1 MCVNQALGTQA
12 AGPPVKRSAE
22 NRAFLRLAWI
32 CRQHFSRFA
41 GNPNRQPEIQKNR
54 WKFLRVREVSNLQL
68 NFSIFS

>member
-54 WKFLRVREVSNLQL
+54 WKSAEVPELF
-68 NFSIFS
+68 FSCAEFQIYS